1 LTFQRLE
8 TPFLVTGRRAM
19 MQDGA
24 MMGGLMGLGWFWM
37 LLIGLLVVLAI
48 AALIKYL
55 VK

>member
-1 LTFQRLE
+1 
-8 TPFLVTGRRAM
+8 M

-24 MMGGLMGLGWFWM
+24 MMGGFAGLGWIWM
-37 LLIGLLVVLAI
+37 LLIGLLLVLAI

>member
-1 LTFQRLE
+1 
-8 TPFLVTGRRAM
+8 M

-24 MMGGLMGLGWFWM
+24 VMGGWMALSWFWM
-37 LLIGLLVVLAI
+37 LLVGLLVVLAT